1 MRLRLSRRDGTEIQ
15 AFQWNIEGLS
25 ANDMRLYLCEAL
37 LSHYDSDGTFMWP
50 NARCRATAVP
60 ERAELLTGR
69 GEEILRYD
77 INDLIRDTGFR
88 LRVTS
93 TGDANSPSRAAV
105 WACTASPLPCSS
117 SSSTE
122 LHFSII
128 TIVPS
133 GASWM
138 AYSSQPGS

>member
-1 MRLRLSRRDGTEIQ
+1 
-15 AFQWNIEGLS
+15 
-25 ANDMRLYLCEAL
+25 MRLYLCEAL
-37 LSHYDSDGTFMWP
+37 LSRYDSDGTFMWP

-93 TGDANSPSRAAV
+93 TGDGMNRAIRSHHALE
-105 WACTASPLPCSS
+105 TASRVCAR
-117 SSSTE
+117 STTGE
-122 LHFSII
+122 NRE
-128 TIVPS
+128 
-133 GASWM
+133 
-138 AYSSQPGS
+138 

>member
-93 TGDANSPSRAAV
+93 TGDGMNRAIRSHHALE
-105 WACTASPLPCSS
+105 TASRVCARSA
-117 SSSTE
+117 TGE
-122 LHFSII
+122 NRE
-128 TIVPS
+128 
-133 GASWM
+133 
-138 AYSSQPGS
+138 

>member
-1 MRLRLSRRDGTEIQ
+1 MRLRLSRRDGTGIQ

-25 ANDMRLYLCEAL
+25 TNDMRLYLCEAL
-37 LSHYDSDGTFMWP
+37 PNVHYNFDGTFMWP

-88 LRVTS
+88 
-93 TGDANSPSRAAV
+93 
-105 WACTASPLPCSS
+105 
-117 SSSTE
+117 
-122 LHFSII
+122 
-128 TIVPS
+128 
-133 GASWM
+133 
-138 AYSSQPGS
+138 